1 MDMALEHDV
10 EALTARLRNLTE
22 RVRYLEEMLTGSAIK
37 LEAGGSS
44 IVISPQGI
52 ALNSSSN
59 LMIHSAGSLTLRGQK
74 RVLMDTQALY
84 EVSARDLKIAAG
96 SSSSTSI
103 GGNASVTVG
112 GALTETIGSSVETT
126 VRKYAVLSAGMDLR
140 LNTGRT
146 AKIQV
151 GQDLEV
157 QARKHIAVGA
167 GEEISIKTGSASITT
182 KKDGDVAIKGKDVN
196 IEATG
201 KMTAKAAGE
210 MVVKGSKISQN

>member
-1 MDMALEHDV
+1 MALEHDV

-22 RVRYLEEMLTGSAIK
+22 RVRHLEEMLTGQTIK

-52 ALNSSSN
+52 VLNSSSN
-59 LMIHSAGSLTLRGQK
+59 LMIRSAGSLTLLGQK
-74 RVLMDTQALY
+74 RVLIDTQAQY
-84 EVSARDLKIAAG
+84 EVRPGIWRSRPAAAV
-96 SSSSTSI
+96 STSI
-103 GGNASVTVG
+103 GGNASITVG
-112 GALTETIGSSVETT
+112 GTLTERIGSSVETT
-126 VRKYAVLSAGMDLR
+126 VGKYAVLSAGMDFR

-151 GQDLEV
+151 GQDFEV

-167 GEEISIKTGSASITT
+167 GEEISIKTGSASIAT

-196 IEATG
+196 IEASG

-210 MVVKGSKISQN
+210 MVVKGSKISPN

>member
-1 MDMALEHDV
+1 MDF
-10 EALTARLRNLTE
+10 
-22 RVRYLEEMLTGSAIK
+22 
-37 LEAGGSS
+37 
-44 IVISPQGI
+44 
-52 ALNSSSN
+52 
-59 LMIHSAGSLTLRGQK
+59 
-74 RVLMDTQALY
+74 
-84 EVSARDLKIAAG
+84 
-96 SSSSTSI
+96 
-103 GGNASVTVG
+103 
-112 GALTETIGSSVETT
+112 
-126 VRKYAVLSAGMDLR
+126 R

-196 IEATG
+196 IEASG
-201 KMTAKAAGE
+201 KMIAKAAGE